1 LSPFPVIAPFRGLRY
16 DLSSGAVDPAK
27 VTAPPY
33 DVINDAG
40 QQRLYERDP
49 HNVVRLILGRQFP
62 GDAETD
68 NRYTRAAAD
77 LAAWVRDG
85 VLRRDAEP
93 SFYLYEQEF
102 ALKDGARHV
111 RRGFLALR
119 RLEDFGKAESGK
131 GMIQPHEK
139 TLAGPKA
146 DRLLLMKSCHA
157 NLSPIFSLYSDS
169 ERILGRLLAPHF
181 QKPPLA
187 DFADE
192 DDVRQRLWRVSDTE
206 LFRKTDEIVGR
217 KNLFIADGHHRY
229 ETALAYREWMRSRP
243 EGAHAPEDA
252 SFNYVLMFF
261 SDMEDPG
268 LVILPTHRV
277 LHDWPGF
284 DARAFKEKL
293 AALFGATAFPEGDE
307 ALLQAL
313 KREGARGSQAFG
325 LALPGEAP
333 VLLTL
338 PRQRRDAIP
347 ALREVPAA
355 SRAVDTLILHRV
367 IYRDLLGL
375 KEEDDKD
382 PRFMTF
388 VKDAREALEALKDA
402 RTNAVFLLN
411 TTPMNV
417 LKGVVE
423 TGMVLPPKTTF
434 FYPKLLSGLVFNP
447 LSAGERASI

>member
-1 LSPFPVIAPFRGLRY
+1 MNRFPTIAPFRGLRY
-16 DLSSGAVDPAK
+16 DLSSGKLDPAK

-33 DVINDAG
+33 DVINEDA
-40 QQRLYERDP
+40 QRRLYERDP
-49 HNVVRLILGRQFP
+49 HNVVRVILGHQFP
-62 GDAETD
+62 KDTAAD

-77 LAAWVRDG
+77 LERWVREG
-85 VLRRDAEP
+85 VLKRDAEP

-102 ALKDGARHV
+102 RLKDGSHHV

-119 RLEDFGKAESGK
+119 RLEEFGKGK
-131 GMIQPHEK
+131 IQPHEK

-157 NLSPIFSLYSDS
+157 NLSPIFSLYSDP
-169 ERILGRLLAPHF
+169 EHALGRLLEPHF
-181 QKPPLA
+181 QDKPLA

-192 DDVRQRLWRVSDTE
+192 EGVRQRLWRVSDQA

-229 ETALAYREWMRSRP
+229 ETALAYREWMKSRP
-243 EGAHAPEDA
+243 EGAKAAEDA
-252 SFNYVLMFF
+252 SFHYVLMFF

-284 DARAFKEKL
+284 DPQSFRKKL
-293 AALFGATAFPEGDE
+293 AALFGLRAFPDGNE

-313 KREGARGSQAFG
+313 KGEGARGAQAFG
-325 LALPGEAP
+325 LVLPGEEP
-333 VLLTL
+333 MLLTL
-338 PRQRRDAIP
+338 SAERRDSIP
-347 ALREVPAA
+347 ALKEVPAA
-355 SRAVDTLILHRV
+355 LRAVDTLILHRV
-367 IYRDLLGL
+367 IFREMLGL
-375 KEEDDKD
+375 REEDEKD

-388 VKDAREALEALKDA
+388 VKDAREALATPQSD
-402 RTNAVFLLN
+402 AVFLLN
-411 TTPMNV
+411 TTPMRV
-417 LKGVVE
+417 LKEVVE

-434 FYPKLLSGLVFNP
+434 FYPKLLSGLVFHP
-447 LSAGERASI
+447 LSAAERVSI